1 MVLQR
6 VVGAGA
12 SLLLSRLTGK
22 ASTVKGGTVET
33 GELHSVLEPLRRAS
47 RCRFLYSNKET
58 WKRKKSEEHSSG
70 TTTHQQRAAGSQ
82 LLLQHDEIFS
92 PKLLIIRRI

>member
-1 MVLQR
+1 MVVLQR

-58 WKRKKSEEHSSG
+58 FFFCGGFCAEPPPSPLPSTFTEREKATNPVSSELG
-70 TTTHQQRAAGSQ
+70 
-82 LLLQHDEIFS
+82 
-92 PKLLIIRRI
+92 